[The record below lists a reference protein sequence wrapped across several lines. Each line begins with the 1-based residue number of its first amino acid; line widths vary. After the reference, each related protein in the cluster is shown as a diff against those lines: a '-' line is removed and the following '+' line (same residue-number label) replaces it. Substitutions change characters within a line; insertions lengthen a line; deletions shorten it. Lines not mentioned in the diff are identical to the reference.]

1 MMKKIEA
8 PSLEE
13 AYNKASI
20 EFGCSITELTYEIVQ
35 YPTTG
40 MLGLFKKNAIIVAI
54 KKGVETQAEIIEYTQ
69 SVKKE
74 TAILNHEEN
83 ISETLIPKEKPQEVQ
98 TIEIAKIEEKVVIEE
113 VKEKDIVVDSFFNT
127 VKKET
132 PALKQPKKEEYVKH
146 TKVNNFGDDRE
157 EPRNKQMAIDIEN
170 QIKFLMS
177 KSCFNIDTIEVDVF
191 NSIAHIFIDG
201 EDAALLIGKEGYR
214 YNALSYM
221 FFNWINPK
229 YNLYVKLEIAE
240 FVQSQQ
246 EMIRSYLQPFIESV
260 KSEGKGKTKPLD
272 GILVQIALEQLRLQF
287 PNKYVAIK
295 TGKDNKKFVIVNN
308 FLTKL
313 NG

>member
-35 YPTTG
+35 YPTAG

-54 KKGVETQAEIIEYTQ
+54 KKSGETQAQIIEYTQ

-74 TAILNHEEN
+74 TAILNDKESIETIETEEK
-83 ISETLIPKEKPQEVQ
+83 IVEKRIEPKEI
-98 TIEIAKIEEKVVIEE
+98 IE
-113 VKEKDIVVDSFFNT
+113 KEKDIVVDSFFDN

-132 PALKQPKKEEYVKH
+132 PIVQAPKKEEFVKA
-146 TKVNNFGDDRE
+146 TKNSSNFGDDRD
-157 EPRNKQMAIDIEN
+157 EPRNKQMAIEIEN

-177 KSCFNIDTIEVDVF
+177 KSCFSIDTIEVDVF

-246 EMIRSYLQPFIESV
+246 EMIKSYLQPFIESV
-260 KSEGKGKTKPLD
+260 KVDGKGKTKPLD
-272 GILVQIALEQLRLQF
+272 GILVQIALEQLRTQF

-295 TGKDNKKFVIVNN
+295 TGKDGKKFVIVNN